1 MTIIGE
7 RIKVCKINK
16 SNKPHTKLI
25 RSGMGQ
31 KGIVQRGNESRKSR
45 KEEKRNKHKAYSYKL
60 L

>member
-25 RSGMGQ
+25 RSGVGQ

-45 KEEKRNKHKAYSYKL
+45 KEEQRE
-60 L
+60 